1 MQRLDAQSQRCGARG
16 RRYSHDR
23 PELPDGGGAGE
34 HPVCAEKGRQAE
46 GGRGA
51 ESTVR
56 GEL

>member
-1 MQRLDAQSQRCGARG
+1 MQRLDARSQPCGARG
-16 RRYSHDR
+16 RRYNHDR

-34 HPVCAEKGRQAE
+34 HPVCVEKGRQAE